1 MQIKQNE
8 KWNKQTWSGKNERI
22 SMSKEKREK
31 KIVFGSLSDGTQVY
45 RTN

>member
-8 KWNKQTWSGKNERI
+8 KWNKQTWSERKERI
-22 SMSKEKREK
+22 SMSKEKQEK
-31 KIVFGSLSDGTQVY
+31 QIVFGSLSDRTQVY